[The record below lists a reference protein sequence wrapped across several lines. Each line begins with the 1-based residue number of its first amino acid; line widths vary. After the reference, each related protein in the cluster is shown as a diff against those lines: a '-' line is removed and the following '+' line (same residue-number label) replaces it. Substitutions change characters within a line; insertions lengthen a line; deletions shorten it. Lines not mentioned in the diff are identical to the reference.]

1 MVLGPQRIGMI
12 IAILVG
18 IAMYTYFTG
27 SGDSMDSPPAPAPS
41 SIDSVGTDPD
51 SMDSPPAPAPSSIDS
66 VGTDPTPTYPYI
78 FDARGNPFIKKDQ
91 CDKQDGYSF
100 FPTPSGITDVL
111 GFDDFGRCTN
121 RKNFYGPSTRNRDSM
136 WDGVTKATV
145 HYA

>member
-27 SGDSMDSPPAPAPS
+27 SG
-41 SIDSVGTDPD
+41 D